1 MAGVFL
7 KSIQSA
13 VQFGDVLRGKAD
25 RGGFS
30 SNGVPQILDE
40 LDFLRNREL
49 FQIFEGRFHNAIRSL
64 DVSGKQIFK
73 G

>member
-1 MAGVFL
+1 
-7 KSIQSA
+7 
-13 VQFGDVLRGKAD
+13 
-25 RGGFS
+25 
-30 SNGVPQILDE
+30 

-49 FQIFEGRFHNAIRSL
+49 FQIFEGLFHNAIRNP